1 MGWRSRVAT
10 IRRVGVIQVAL
21 ARAWIFL
28 RADDRVRARYRVN
41 PGDLVVDV
49 GAYEGEFAADM
60 RDAWDAEV
68 FAVEPIPD
76 FASALKE
83 RFAGDSHVTVMPF
96 ALGGA
101 DGSIQISTAAD
112 ASSSWVGSRD
122 AIEVPL
128 RDVASVLAARDVS
141 LFKINAEGA
150 EFDVLDR
157 LLETGQIRQIRCL
170 QIQFHRFV
178 PDADRRRKSIRLRL
192 AETHRCSWSVPWVWE
207 QWVREPR

>member
-1 MGWRSRVAT
+1 MSWKSRVAT
-10 IRRVGVIQVAL
+10 IRRVGIMQVAL

-28 RADDRVRARYRVN
+28 RADERVRSRYRVD

-60 RDAWDAEV
+60 RDVWDAEV
-68 FAVEPIPD
+68 FAVEPIPE
-76 FASALKE
+76 FAGALKE

-101 DGSIQISTAAD
+101 DGFIRISMAAD
-112 ASSSWVGSRD
+112 GSSAWVESRD
-122 AIEVPL
+122 AVEVPL
-128 RDVASVLAARDVS
+128 RDVASVLGAREVS

-157 LLETGQIRQIRCL
+157 LLETGKVRQIRCL

-178 PDADRRRKSIRLRL
+178 PGADARRKAIRRRLE
-192 AETHRCSWSVPWVWE
+192 ATHRCSWSVPWVWE
-207 QWVREPR
+207 QWVRRS